1 MKNKNQSIKFTEKKT
16 IKIQRRNQ
24 SLETSQG
31 NRQHFKHQE
40 YCFFLLAQFTVGS
53 AKIPGLSST
62 NAFICGFAN
71 ESKHWHLDATST
83 SLRLSS
89 PSALSHHWAT
99 ISGLQEKMG
108 SRDKRIIWKCGACYL
123 GHMQGKDDKRKQS
136 GKMRITPKSCLLT
149 FPCMT

>member
-62 NAFICGFAN
+62 NAFICGLAN
-71 ESKHWHLDATST
+71 EVGWSYVLFV
-83 SLRLSS
+83 LFEE
-89 PSALSHHWAT
+89 ALP
-99 ISGLQEKMG
+99 I
-108 SRDKRIIWKCGACYL
+108 C
-123 GHMQGKDDKRKQS
+123 RKVVS
-136 GKMRITPKSCLLT
+136 DG
-149 FPCMT
+149 